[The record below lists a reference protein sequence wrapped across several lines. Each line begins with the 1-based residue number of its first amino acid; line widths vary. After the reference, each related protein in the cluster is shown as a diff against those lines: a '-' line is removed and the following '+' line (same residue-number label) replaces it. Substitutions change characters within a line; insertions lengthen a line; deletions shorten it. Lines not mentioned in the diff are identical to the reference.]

1 MFGTEPHELDQRAV
15 RLPVVMRRRHKDAQ
29 EPGCEAGRWPGV
41 NVWAWGVSIPL
52 LVLLLI
58 ALALLE
64 RVYRRARRAQKDGG
78 LPMSGVAY
86 DELTAF
92 LYGTKRNEIEERT
105 TQSLMREDEEDG
117 APPNQVDLDG
127 NRVIMRRRDTEN

>member
-1 MFGTEPHELDQRAV
+1 
-15 RLPVVMRRRHKDAQ
+15 MRRRHTDPQ
-29 EPGCEAGRWPGV
+29 EPGVGLGRWTGV
-41 NVWAWGVSIPL
+41 NPLAWGVSIPL

-58 ALALLE
+58 GLALLE
-64 RVYRRARRAQKDGG
+64 RVYRRARKAQKDGG

-92 LYGTKRNEIEERT
+92 LYGSKRNEIEERT

-117 APPNQVDLDG
+117 APPNQIDLDG
-127 NRVIMRRRDTEN
+127 NRVIMNRRDSDN

>member
-15 RLPVVMRRRHKDAQ
+15 RSPVVMRRRHTPGG
-29 EPGCEAGRWPGV
+29 EPWCGPVRWPGV
-41 NVWAWGVSIPL
+41 NVLAWGVSIPL

-64 RVYRRARRAQKDGG
+64 RVYRRARKAQKDGG

-105 TQSLMREDEEDG
+105 TQSLMAEDDEDG
-117 APPNQVDLDG
+117 APPNQIDLDG
-127 NRVIMRRRDTEN
+127 NRVIMKRRDTNN